1 MQTWCA
7 VRASTLQ
14 TLLSYQSKGRPRR
27 RGLREA
33 ESSNWKGFCFPLEP
47 SAPARTILLG
57 YVPTCLQLC
66 LLMHTLMR
74 HLQARREVLSA
85 NFPAHA
91 HRASEQQLP
100 ALPTK
105 PGHLAV
111 SLLNSLGK
119 DAHQNSSRIAC
130 CLQVPCLNLPQF
142 LPNSSS
148 LDDVSYRKDTSFST
162 KPTDLLKLQRPDASA
177 FSNDGASVNTTA
189 MQSARLLPVVPVDVP
204 ANAVSASAR
213 ASIRSSRAK
222 VQLGTSSNAE
232 KPVIKSNQHGAFDNA
247 AAQLKW
253 PSFPTVFS
261 PQQTSRLAQQ
271 QSSWQLSS
279 AAGTAPSGISP
290 SSNNLAAKSWQQVL
304 STASAHEQWVAHKHT
319 AHGTTFDTGNEEEW
333 GQLLVRV
340 PQQDSKSIEKLMQQL
355 PQALAG
361 SVHTQPAL
369 QVCHQHAH

>member
-1 MQTWCA
+1 MSPQVYSLVSDC
-7 VRASTLQ
+7 
-14 TLLSYQSKGRPRR
+14 
-27 RGLREA
+27 
-33 ESSNWKGFCFPLEP
+33 
-47 SAPARTILLG
+47 
-57 YVPTCLQLC
+57 
-66 LLMHTLMR
+66 HTLKR
-74 HLQARREVLSA
+74 LLQAIGARRELSDTSV
-85 NFPAHA
+85 PSHA
-91 HRASEQQLP
+91 DRASEQQLP

-119 DAHQNSSRIAC
+119 HAQQTSCIAC

-148 LDDVSYRKDTSFST
+148 LDDVSYRKDTSFRI
-162 KPTDLLKLQRPDASA
+162 KPTDLSRLQRPDASA
-177 FSNDGASVNTTA
+177 FSN
-189 MQSARLLPVVPVDVP
+189 
-204 ANAVSASAR
+204 NAVSASAR
-213 ASIRSSRAK
+213 ASINFSRAE

-232 KPVIKSNQHGAFDNA
+232 KPVIKSDQHGAFDNA

-253 PSFPTVFS
+253 PSSPTLFS

-271 QSSWQLSS
+271 QSGWQLSS
-279 AAGTAPSGISP
+279 AAGTARSGIKP
-290 SSNNLAAKSWQQVL
+290 SSNNLAAKSWQQML

-319 AHGTTFDTGNEEEW
+319 ANGTAFGAGNEEEW
-333 GQLLVRV
+333 GQLLVHV
-340 PQQDSKSIEKLMQQL
+340 PQQASKVIEKLMQQL